1 MGKGGEPWTERRA
14 AGSASWLHRPNGSAE
29 ASVSVQTMLVTM
41 QCHERHQCMQSSDTP
56 PPPPPRQL
64 RLQSDQLPL
73 GPLGRLGEG
82 LLGACSD
89 TARPHG
95 GVTVTLE
102 LKQNLSR

>member
-1 MGKGGEPWTERRA
+1 MRKGGELWTERRA

-56 PPPPPRQL
+56 PPRQL

-73 GPLGRLGEG
+73 DPLGRLGEG
-82 LLGACSD
+82 LLCTCSD

-102 LKQNLSR
+102 LKRNLSR